1 MKKEDI
7 EEGIK
12 IFIENLKESRR
23 KIKFK
28 TDVAYFRKMDG
39 KFLDTSKKVRYILG
53 NIILT
58 EDPESIRL
66 LDPVIRKMA
75 IKREIKFEDL
85 GDIEI

>member
-1 MKKEDI
+1 MNKEEI

-12 IFIENLKESRR
+12 VFIEKLKESRR
-23 KIKFK
+23 KVKFK
-28 TDVAYFRKMDG
+28 THTAYFRKMDG
-39 KFLDTSKKVRYILG
+39 RFLGASDKERFILG
-53 NIILT
+53 TVILT

-66 LDPVIRKMA
+66 LDPVIKKIA